1 MLHAVDTKAVYA
13 RMQWT
18 RQDFDDGATLT
29 PPSKTKTGGPDQFLS
44 GKYLNLYFAIH
55 VCFLAHFEGEIKST
69 VV

>member
-29 PPSKTKTGGPDQFLS
+29 PASKTKTVGPDRSLS
-44 GKYLNLYFAIH
+44 EKYLNLYFAYMYA
-55 VCFLAHFEGEIKST
+55 F
-69 VV
+69 